1 MPVKRHFNQY
11 IIIIIIIIII
21 IAAAEIIQ
29 IEEDAEDE
37 DKSSE
42 TYEADQSVFEDHGN
56 KQVSPS
62 DSVTATGRRKQHS
75 RKVTATGHHKR
86 EATRQVGH
94 RNWSSQ
100 AASGSRNI

>member
-1 MPVKRHFNQY
+1 MPVSSASLTSNNDSY
-11 IIIIIIIIII
+11 LTDDMG
-21 IAAAEIIQ
+21 Q